1 VNDLAQLQLRGLRRG
16 RSARGAVLVLNGATR
31 AELGRA
37 TELAARLVERFT
49 LVAVDGGLKTCRA
62 AGRRPDL
69 WVGDGDSSRTI
80 PTGIPTVVH
89 PTDKDISDLGA
100 ALDEVSRGGAQVV
113 VVAGLLGG
121 RLDHEWANLQELG
134 ARSASFAGILVPT
147 GRGTVL
153 VTRRGCRART
163 VPGRTVSLLVL
174 GGAATV
180 TLRGTRWRLDRKQ
193 LRPGSRGLS
202 NVTGKRLDLTVHR
215 GAVAVVL
222 PGSTR
227 RRPA

>member
-1 VNDLAQLQLRGLRRG
+1 VSDLAQLELRGLRRG
-16 RSARGAVLVLNGATR
+16 RGTRGAILVLNGAAR
-31 AELGRA
+31 AELERAVTLAGR
-37 TELAARLVERFT
+37 LGERCE

-69 WVGDGDSSRTI
+69 WVGDGDSTRAI
-80 PTGIPTVVH
+80 PTGIPTVVY
-89 PTDKDISDLGA
+89 PSDKDVSDLGA
-100 ALDEVSRGGAQVV
+100 ALNEVARSGARFV

-134 ARSASFAGILVPT
+134 TRSAPFAGILAPT
-147 GRGTVL
+147 RRGTVL

-163 VPGRTVSLLVL
+163 VSGRTFSLLVL

-180 TLRGTRWRLDRKQ
+180 TLRGARWRLDRKQ

-202 NVTGKRLDLTVHR
+202 NVTGERLDLTVHR
-215 GAVAVVL
+215 GAVAAVF
-222 PGSTR
+222 PPSTPR
-227 RRPA
+227 

>member
-1 VNDLAQLQLRGLRRG
+1 MSELPQIELRGLRRRQG
-16 RSARGAVLVLNGATR
+16 VQGAVLVLNGATR

-37 TELAARLVERFT
+37 TDLAARLVDRCM

-62 AGRRPDL
+62 ARRRPDL

-80 PTGIPTVVH
+80 PTRIPTVVY

-100 ALDEVSRGGAQVV
+100 ALDEVARGGAQVV

-134 ARSASFAGILVPT
+134 ARSTSFAGILAST
-147 GRGTVL
+147 GRGAVL
-153 VTRRGCRART
+153 VTRQGCRART
-163 VPGRTVSLLVL
+163 VPGRTVSLMVL

-180 TLRGTRWRLDRKQ
+180 TLRGTRWKLERRR

-202 NVTGKRLDLTVHR
+202 NLTGERLDLTVHG
-215 GAVAVVL
+215 GAVALVF
-222 PGSTR
+222 PSGTDA
-227 RRPA
+227 P